1 MAAVSTFAS
10 MNVFPAIN
18 CTGDKPFW
26 VSRKV
31 FYDRFDQA
39 DFLNREVKYV
49 TQAYLND
56 WFYKGDNGRLM
67 FYIPV
72 VSAIGKRTDLISSRH
87 RLAVLLS
94 HLEEIPFA
102 FALEHLTAASLAFLH
117 SIPKRPLDVSDS
129 IWLPDLPI
137 RERLP

>member
-1 MAAVSTFAS
+1 MH
-10 MNVFPAIN
+10 VFPAIDR
-18 CTGDKPFW
+18 TSDQPFW

-39 DFLNREVKYV
+39 DFSNRVVKDV
-49 TQAYLND
+49 TQAYLKE
-56 WFYKGDNGRLM
+56 WFYTGDDGRLM
-67 FYIPV
+67 FYIPI
-72 VSAIGKRTDLISSRH
+72 VSAISRRTDLIGSRH
-87 RLAVLLS
+87 RLAVLLP

-102 FALEHLTAASLAFLH
+102 FTLEHLSTAPLDFLNA
-117 SIPKRPLDVSDS
+117 IPKRPLDVSDS